1 MMVTPVVVG
10 LMWSYI
16 LDSTL
21 WHCELHL
28 ERIDALSYC
37 DPISLWKPW
46 VAVLAV
52 KAWKTT
58 RSTNH
63 TFNGN
68 LHILSAPCS
77 RAHLLAYFPAHL

>member
-16 LDSTL
+16 LDPL
-21 WHCELHL
+21 FG
-28 ERIDALSYC
+28 IANYILSVLMRFLTATRFR
-37 DPISLWKPW
+37 SGKPW
-46 VAVLAV
+46 VAVSAV

-63 TFNGN
+63 TINGD

-77 RAHLLAYFPAHL
+77 RADLLAYFSAHL